1 MFRVVFYFDV
11 DGFTIRNASGK
22 IAKYEDADKY
32 LDLLIESPL
41 FEGGHIETYVNG
53 IGWVVDS
60 DYQKELLNAIDK

>member
-11 DGFTIRNASGK
+11 DGFTIRNTSGK

-41 FEGGHIETYVNG
+41 FEGGFIERYVEG
-53 IGWVVDS
+53 IGWVINDEIREETFRDLV
-60 DYQKELLNAIDK
+60 